1 MQFPVLHPHRIL
13 EGLAYL
19 VGFRLFLVSRRKRG
33 DPLAHRQRWWIV
45 TAAIAGAAAG
55 SKLLFWLGDP
65 LETVRHWN
73 DPIYLMTGKTIV
85 GGILGGTL
93 AVEWT
98 KRRIGVTTRTGD
110 LFALP
115 LCAAIA
121 IGRIGCFLS
130 GLEDRTYGD
139 ATSLPWGID
148 FGDGVFRHP
157 TQLYEIA
164 WLGLLAIWLRGLG
177 RRPHREGDLFRAFMV
192 GYLAFRLAV
201 DFIKPGEALL
211 GMTSIQ
217 WACAIALVYYGRDL
231 PWPLG
236 RNTEGA
242 LA

>member
-1 MQFPVLHPHRIL
+1 MQFPVYLHFGPIRLHPHRIL

-19 VGFRLFLVSRRKRG
+19 VGFRIFLVSRRERG

-55 SKLLFWLGDP
+55 SKLLVWLGDP

-85 GGILGGTL
+85 GGLLGGTL

-130 GLEDRTYGD
+130 EVREERHETEKAQGLIIGASVTFLLN
-139 ATSLPWGID
+139 AACWGA
-148 FGDGVFRHP
+148 FG
-157 TQLYEIA
+157 LS
-164 WLGLLAIWLRGLG
+164 W
-177 RRPHREGDLFRAFMV
+177 
-192 GYLAFRLAV
+192 
-201 DFIKPGEALL
+201 
-211 GMTSIQ
+211 
-217 WACAIALVYYGRDL
+217 
-231 PWPLG
+231 
-236 RNTEGA
+236 GA
-242 LA
+242 P